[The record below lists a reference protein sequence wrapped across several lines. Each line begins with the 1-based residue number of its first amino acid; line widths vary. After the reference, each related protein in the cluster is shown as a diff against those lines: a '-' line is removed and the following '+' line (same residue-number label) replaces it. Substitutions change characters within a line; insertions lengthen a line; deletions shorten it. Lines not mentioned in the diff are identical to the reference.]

1 MNLGN
6 TNIFYLLL
14 KTTLIFLVL
23 LILTRLLGKKQVS
36 HLTFFNYV
44 TGITVGSIA
53 ANMLTDASEPFWED
67 FIGLVWWCLL
77 TILLGYMGLKSGKFR
92 LIIDGQPSI
101 LVKKGKI
108 NRNEL
113 KKCHINMDDVSMM
126 LRMQNVLS
134 IKEVEYA
141 ILEPNGNLSVVKKPQ
156 EQQVTKSDMKI
167 TSPALKYLPSEIIVD
182 GKIIYHNLKEFNLDE
197 TWLNN
202 QLKQQN
208 ISSIN
213 NVFYAEIQSD
223 GSLFIEEI

>member
-53 ANMLTDASEPFWED
+53 ANMLTDTNEPFWED

-77 TILLGYMGLKSGKFR
+77 TILVGYVGLKSGKFR
-92 LIIDGQPSI
+92 LIVDGQPSI
-101 LVKKGKI
+101 LIKQGKI
-108 NRNEL
+108 NRHTL

-126 LRMQNVLS
+126 LRMQNVFS

-141 ILEPNGNLSVVKKPQ
+141 ILEPNGSLSVVKKPQ
-156 EQQVTKSDMKI
+156 YQQVTKSDMKI
-167 TSPALKYLPSEIIVD
+167 ASQALKYLPSEIIVD

-197 TWLNN
+197 TWLND

-208 ISSIN
+208 ITSIN
-213 NVFYAEIQSD
+213 DIFYAEIQSD
-223 GSLFIEEI
+223 GTLFIDKI

>member
-53 ANMLTDASEPFWED
+53 ANMLTDTNEPFWED
-67 FIGLVWWCLL
+67 FIGLIWWCLL
-77 TILLGYMGLKSGKFR
+77 TILVGYVGLKSGKFR

-101 LVKKGKI
+101 LIKQGKI
-108 NRNEL
+108 NRNIL
-113 KKCHINMDDVSMM
+113 KKCHVNMDDVSMM
-126 LRMQNVLS
+126 LRMQNVFS

-141 ILEPNGNLSVVKKPQ
+141 ILEPNGSLSLVKKPQ
-156 EQQVTKSDMKI
+156 DQQLTKSDMKI
-167 TSPALKYLPSEIIVD
+167 ASQSLKYLPSEIIVD

-208 ISSIN
+208 ITSIN
-213 NVFYAEIQSD
+213 DIFYAEIQGD
-223 GSLFIEEI
+223 GTLFIDKI